1 MVLAWPAV
9 AAHGRYS
16 GHVAPTCACRR
27 LLVMP
32 WRASNGR
39 SRGGPT
45 RAAAAPTAGSYRVD
59 ILYRQRP
66 RRNPGSGVPVS
77 AGGTLAAREPI

>member
-16 GHVAPTCACRR
+16 GHVAPTCVCGGGVPPA
-27 LLVMP
+27 LVV
-32 WRASNGR
+32 SNGR